1 MTIRDTLLANITT
14 ALSGSS
20 FGVSSE
26 LPFESG
32 GTPLHVKN
40 MKTVYVDDLLETRD
54 QLYRTLDQNSVYQT
68 LTQVQAFL
76 SVDAKNQPSD
86 TETVITSMLNARNV
100 ITGTQVN
107 DAFVESEIEADV
119 LTYTFQYNITKIT

>member
-100 ITGTQVN
+100 VTGTQVN